1 LNTVDEIATAVN
13 QLSCRIY
20 VEAVLWAELNMKI
33 LLQGFA
39 NNLIISIVQNYFHI
53 IYSLKYIAVCRV
65 CTIKSYIVGYIWFV
79 YFLLCF
85 LMFFSRQL
93 EIMEKTQSWKGHHF
107 VVEVP
112 TPNVYQISI
121 CELLALFQNSEHC

>member
-53 IYSLKYIAVCRV
+53 ISYHIQFKIHCSVQGVYHQVIYSWIYLIC
-65 CTIKSYIVGYIWFV
+65 IFSF
-79 YFLLCF
+79 
-85 LMFFSRQL
+85 MFFSRQP